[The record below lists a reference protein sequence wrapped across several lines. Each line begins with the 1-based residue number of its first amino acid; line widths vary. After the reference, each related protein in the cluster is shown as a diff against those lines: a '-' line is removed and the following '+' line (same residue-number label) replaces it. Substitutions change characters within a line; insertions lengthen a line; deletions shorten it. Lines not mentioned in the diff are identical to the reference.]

1 MKPVRIIPPRGC
13 ALSAFILFLL
23 GAFASTITNTAGAEA
38 EKRSPRQLVRAGMDE
53 FRAGKVEESIKTFE
67 SAARLQP
74 DLRPHLW
81 QLGISYYYVGDFQK
95 GKDLFASH
103 QKVNDQDVENAVWH
117 FLCGAKVDGVETA
130 RGRFISITGDRR
142 VPMKEV
148 HRLFAG
154 KGTREEVLE
163 AARKGKGEELKS
175 QMFFAYLYL
184 ALYEEAVGNAEESL
198 KLIKKATGE
207 FAQSHYMGDVA
218 RVHEKRREKK

>member
-1 MKPVRIIPPRGC
+1 MKSLRTNPARGC
-13 ALSAFILFLL
+13 ALWASILLLL
-23 GAFASTITNTAGAEA
+23 GSFASPITNTAGAEA
-38 EKRSPRQLVRAGMDE
+38 DKRSPRALVRAGMDE

-81 QLGISYYYVGDFQK
+81 QLGISYYYVGEFQK
-95 GKDLFASH
+95 GKELFASH

-117 FLCGAKVDGVETA
+117 FLCGAKVDGIEAA
-130 RGRFISITGDRR
+130 RGRFISITDDRR

-154 KGTREEVLE
+154 KGTKDEVFE

-184 ALYEEAVGNAEESL
+184 ALHEEAVGNAEESL

-207 FAQSHYMGDVA
+207 FGQNHYMGDVA

>member
-1 MKPVRIIPPRGC
+1 MKPVRSSPTHRC
-13 ALSAFILFLL
+13 ALWAFILFLL
-23 GAFASTITNTAGAEA
+23 GSFASTTGADA
-38 EKRSPRQLVRAGMDE
+38 EKRSPRALVRAGMDE
-53 FRAGKVEESIKTFE
+53 FRAGKVEESIKSFE

-81 QLGISYYYVGDFQK
+81 QLGISYYYVEEFQK
-95 GKDLFASH
+95 GKELFASH

-117 FLCGAKVDGVETA
+117 FLCGAKVDGVEAA
-130 RGRFISITGDRR
+130 RGRFISITDDRR

-154 KGTREEVLE
+154 KGTKEEVLE

-175 QMFFAYLYL
+175 QMFYAYLYL
-184 ALYEEAVGNAEESL
+184 GLYEEAMGNAEESL
-198 KLIKKATGE
+198 KSIKKAAGE
-207 FAQSHYMGDVA
+207 FGQSHYMGDVA